1 MAKKRRITQAERRH
15 MDYLRKKGLAVGKV
29 YEGKLLKARRAEVKR
44 VLLRCRDYGDP
55 EQWPV
60 VIDAM
65 LDESGYYYDWMKGL
79 YLNAG
84 LPRAKSITRDL
95 SRSKAEDPSGMWEDE
110 LAKYAQE
117 RAGSNIVSV
126 TGSLKDELVRILRNR
141 MDVDDVV
148 SVEKLTQQV
157 FKDYGSIAEWM
168 VRRIAQTET
177 MIGLAQA
184 GAIAADTLDV
194 GFTKQWCCAH
204 IRTRPSHLE
213 MEDVPPIDQDDLFE
227 VGEERAKMRWPHDD
241 AFGAPAGE
249 IINCAC
255 DVIRRPK

>member
-1 MAKKRRITQAERRH
+1 MN
-15 MDYLRKKGLAVGKV
+15 YLRKKGLAVGRV
-29 YEGKLLKARRAEVKR
+29 FENRLLKARRAEVKR
-44 VLLRCRDYGDP
+44 VLLKCRDWGDP
-55 EQWPV
+55 EQWPT

-79 YLNAG
+79 YINAG

-95 SRSKAEDPSGMWEDE
+95 SRSKAEEPSGMWEAE
-110 LAKYAQE
+110 LAEYAQQ
-117 RAGSNIVSV
+117 RAGENIVIV
-126 TGSLKDELVRILRNR
+126 EGSLKDELVKILRNR

-157 FKDYGSIAEWM
+157 FSDYGKVAEWM

-177 MIGLAQA
+177 MIGLAEA
-184 GAIAADTLDV
+184 GAIAADTLDI
-194 GFTKQWCCAH
+194 GFTKQWVTSG
-204 IRTRPSHLE
+204 IRTRETHAVLDGYE
-213 MEDVPPIDQDDLFE
+213 VDENDLFT
-227 VGEERAKMRWPHDD
+227 VGDSMMRWPHDT
-241 AFGAPAGE
+241 ALGASAGE

>member
-1 MAKKRRITQAERRH
+1 MAKKRRISQAERRH
-15 MDYLRKKGLAVGKV
+15 QDYLRKKGLAVGKI

-55 EQWPV
+55 EQWST

-65 LDESGYYYDWMKGL
+65 LDESGYYYDWMRGL

-95 SRSKAEDPSGMWEDE
+95 SRSKAEDPSGMWESE
-110 LAKYAQE
+110 LSRYAQE
-117 RAGSNIVSV
+117 RAGDNIVV
-126 TGSLKDELVRILRNR
+126 VEGTLKEELKKILRDR
-141 MDVDDVV
+141 MDVEDVV
-148 SVEKLTQQV
+148 GVEKLTQQV
-157 FKDYGSIAEWM
+157 FRDYGKIAEWM

-194 GFTKQWCCAH
+194 GFTKQWSAVL
-204 IRTRPSHLE
+204 IRTRESHLQMDGVE
-213 MEDVPPIDQDDLFE
+213 IDQDDLFE
-227 VGEERAKMRWPHDD
+227 VGEERAQMRWPHDD

>member
-1 MAKKRRITQAERRH
+1 MN
-15 MDYLRKKGLAVGKV
+15 YLRKKGLAVGRV
-29 YEGKLLKARRAEVKR
+29 FENKLLKARRAEVKR
-44 VLLRCRDYGDP
+44 VLLKCRDWGDP
-55 EQWPV
+55 EQWPT

-79 YLNAG
+79 YINAG

-95 SRSKAEDPSGMWEDE
+95 SRSKAEEPSGMWEAE
-110 LAKYAQE
+110 LADYAQQ
-117 RAGSNIVSV
+117 RAGENIVIV
-126 TGSLKDELVRILRNR
+126 EGSLKDELVKILRNR

-157 FKDYGSIAEWM
+157 FSDYGKVAEWM

-177 MIGLAQA
+177 MIGLAEA
-184 GAIAADTLDV
+184 GAIAADTLDI
-194 GFTKQWCCAH
+194 GFTKQWVTSG
-204 IRTRPSHLE
+204 INTRETHAVLDGYE
-213 MEDVPPIDQDDLFE
+213 VDENDLFT
-227 VGEERAKMRWPHDD
+227 VGDSMMRWPHDT
-241 AFGAPAGE
+241 ALGASAGE

>member
-1 MAKKRRITQAERRH
+1 MAKKRRISQAERRH

-55 EQWPV
+55 EQWGT

-65 LDESGYYYDWMKGL
+65 LDESGYYYDWMRGL

-95 SRSKAEDPSGMWEDE
+95 SKSKAEDPSGMWEAE
-110 LAKYAQE
+110 ISKYARE
-117 RAGSNIVSV
+117 RAGDNIVIV
-126 TGSLKDELVRILRNR
+126 EGTLKDELKKILRHR
-141 MDVDDVV
+141 MDTEDVV
-148 SVEKLTQQV
+148 GVEKLTQQV
-157 FKDYGSIAEWM
+157 FKDYGQIAEWM

-177 MIGLAQA
+177 MIGMAHA
-184 GAIAADTLDV
+184 GAVAADTLDV
-194 GFTKQWCCAH
+194 GFTKQWSAVM
-204 IRTRPSHLE
+204 IRTRESHLAMDGIE
-213 MEDVPPIDQDDLFE
+213 IDQDDLFE
-227 VGEERAKMRWPHDD
+227 VGEERALMRYPHDD

>member
-1 MAKKRRITQAERRH
+1 MGKKRRITTAERRH
-15 MDYLRKKGLAVGKV
+15 MDYLRRKGLQVGHV
-29 YEGKLLKARRAEVKR
+29 YEQKLLKARREEVRR
-44 VLLRCRDYGDP
+44 VLKMCRDYSNP
-55 EQWPV
+55 EMWPE
-60 VIDAM
+60 VINSM
-65 LDESGYYYDWMKGL
+65 LDESGYFYDWTKGL

-95 SRSKAEDPSGMWEDE
+95 SRSKADDPSGMWEQE
-110 LAKYAQE
+110 LARYARQ
-117 RAGSNIVSV
+117 RAGENIVIV
-126 TGSLKDELVRILRNR
+126 EGTLKDELVKILRAQ

-148 SVEKLTQQV
+148 GVEKLTQQV
-157 FKDYGSIAEWM
+157 FREYGKVAEWM

-177 MIGLAQA
+177 MIGLAEA

-194 GFTKQWCCAH
+194 GFTKQWCIAG
-204 IRTRPSHLE
+204 IRTRESHLVLDGE
-213 MEDVPPIDQDDLFE
+213 EIDQNDLFN
-227 VGEERAKMRWPHDD
+227 VGGSMMRWPHDE

>member
-15 MDYLRKKGLAVGKV
+15 QDYLRKKGLAVGKV

-44 VLLRCRDYGDP
+44 VLLRCRDFGDP

-65 LDESGYYYDWMKGL
+65 LDESGYYYDWMRGL

-84 LPRAKSITRDL
+84 MPRAKSITRDL
-95 SRSKAEDPSGMWEDE
+95 SRSKAEDPSGMWEAE
-110 LAKYAQE
+110 ITRYAQN
-117 RAGSNIVSV
+117 RAGENIVSV
-126 TGSLKDELVRILRNR
+126 TGSLKDELVKILRSN
-141 MDVDDVV
+141 MDVADAVG
-148 SVEKLTQQV
+148 VEKLTQQV
-157 FKDYGSIAEWM
+157 FREYGKIAEWM

-177 MIGLAQA
+177 MIGLAEA

-194 GFTKQWCCAH
+194 GFTKTWAVSGLGN
-204 IRTRPSHLE
+204 TRDSHLAMDGIE
-213 MEDVPPIDQDDLFE
+213 VDADDPFILEDCL
-227 VGEERAKMRWPHDD
+227 MMYPHDSS
-241 AFGAPAGE
+241 FGAPAGE